1 MGYAGQTYRV
11 PCDVGGWNFNP
22 NTDLIKPESMVD
34 CININLHRGG
44 RETRGGILEV
54 NSTPITNSVQI
65 MGLFQFKKQ
74 SGSSYIVTG
83 TTDGKIQKD
92 YATVL
97 KSTGLTA
104 GKYFNFA
111 AFKDNLYICNG
122 YNVPQIWNGAAA
134 TTSDMT
140 LIPADWT
147 SNNFPKAMLKHGR
160 GASERLWAYG
170 CPSNPKTIYVSE
182 NGSADFTDAK
192 VIKINIETGDGAGVV
207 GMVEYGD
214 RAIALGKTKPYL
226 INDTEL
232 DTANW
237 GYDDG
242 QWEGGVAH
250 ERLIVKTP
258 NDVMAMSEDGEIYS
272 IITTQTYGDYVANS
286 ITRPNYIDRWIR
298 DNIDLSKIAQF
309 HGVYDPTLRAV
320 KYFMVRKGQT
330 QIDTVLVY
338 FIDKGPEAGWVKH
351 QYADTYFASCS
362 AGVTVST
369 GIEKVYAGG
378 YVGHVYQLDYST
390 ATDDGLYF
398 YSSFMIPELNFDNPR
413 TQKRYDKG
421 WMVIKPQGTETIR
434 ANLIV
439 DGVYISG
446 GALLIDE
453 NGNSIGDE
461 SGNVLTGGS
470 VLEWS
475 VTATEASDKLSNL
488 GFNIGIIGKRIQ
500 AEFFNNTIGQKFFV
514 SQILFDFVP
523 LQANV
528 S

>member
-1 MGYAGQTYRV
+1 
-11 PCDVGGWNFNP
+11 
-22 NTDLIKPESMVD
+22 
-34 CININLHRGG
+34 
-44 RETRGGILEV
+44 
-54 NSTPITNSVQI
+54 
-65 MGLFQFKKQ
+65 
-74 SGSSYIVTG
+74 
-83 TTDGKIQKD
+83 
-92 YATVL
+92 
-97 KSTGLTA
+97 
-104 GKYFNFA
+104 
-111 AFKDNLYICNG
+111 
-122 YNVPQIWNGAAA
+122 
-134 TTSDMT
+134 
-140 LIPADWT
+140 
-147 SNNFPKAMLKHGR
+147 
-160 GASERLWAYG
+160 
-170 CPSNPKTIYVSE
+170 
-182 NGSADFTDAK
+182 
-192 VIKINIETGDGAGVV
+192 
-207 GMVEYGD
+207 
-214 RAIALGKTKPYL
+214 
-226 INDTEL
+226 
-232 DTANW
+232 
-237 GYDDG
+237 
-242 QWEGGVAH
+242 
-250 ERLIVKTP
+250 LIVKTP

-434 ANLIV
+434 VNLIV